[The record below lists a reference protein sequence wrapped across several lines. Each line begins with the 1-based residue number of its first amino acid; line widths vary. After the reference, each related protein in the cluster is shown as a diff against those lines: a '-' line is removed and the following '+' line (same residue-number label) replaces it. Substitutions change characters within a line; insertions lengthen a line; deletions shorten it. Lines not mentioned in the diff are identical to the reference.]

1 MGYKCTPIT
10 QRAKSSPFKINEALV
25 VGAGQVGK
33 KFIDAGKAMEED
45 MEKSGGSKLERSYS
59 KPNNQDNNQDNKEEE
74 TNNETDKTVD
84 EATSEDTS
92 VTEDKE

>member
-1 MGYKCTPIT
+1 MGYKCKPIT

-25 VGAGQVGK
+25 AGAGQVGK

-45 MEKSGGSKLERSYS
+45 MEKGGGSKLERTYS
-59 KPNNQDNNQDNKEEE
+59 KPNNQNNKEEE

>member
-1 MGYKCTPIT
+1 MGYKCKPIT

-25 VGAGQVGK
+25 AGAGQVGK

-45 MEKSGGSKLERSYS
+45 MEKGGGGKLERSYS
-59 KPNNQDNNQDNKEEE
+59 KPNNQDNKEEK
-74 TNNETDKTVD
+74 TNNETDKTVA

>member
-1 MGYKCTPIT
+1 MGYKCKPIT

-25 VGAGQVGK
+25 AGAGQVGK
-33 KFIDAGKAMEED
+33 KFIDAGQAMEENI
-45 MEKSGGSKLERSYS
+45 EKSGGSKLERTYS
-59 KPNNQDNNQDNKEEE
+59 KPNNQNNKEEE

>member
-1 MGYKCTPIT
+1 MGYKCKPIT

-25 VGAGQVGK
+25 AGAGQVGK

-45 MEKSGGSKLERSYS
+45 IEKSGGSKLERTYS
-59 KPNNQDNNQDNKEEE
+59 KPNNQDNKEEK

>member
-1 MGYKCTPIT
+1 MGYKCKPIT

-33 KFIDAGKAMEED
+33 KFIDAGKSMEEN

-59 KPNNQDNNQDNKEEE
+59 KPNNQDNKEEK

>member
-1 MGYKCTPIT
+1 MGYKCKPIT

-25 VGAGQVGK
+25 AGAGQVGK
-33 KFIDAGKAMEED
+33 KFIDAGAAMEEN
-45 MEKSGGSKLERSYS
+45 MEKSGGSKLERKYS
-59 KPNNQDNNQDNKEEE
+59 KPNNQDNKEEK

>member
-1 MGYKCTPIT
+1 MGYKCKPIT

-45 MEKSGGSKLERSYS
+45 MEKGGGSKLERTYS
-59 KPNNQDNNQDNKEEE
+59 KPNNQNNKEEE